1 MKRPCHIRDMIIFA
15 SPGKTDMVVGALF
28 KHWSL
33 RFLAPDTVLRRT
45 YEAFKDLLR
54 FDIQCHELMAEFE
67 ELYYQGRRED
77 FAAIRVRYR
86 KLSASVQGMLSALER
101 MQPGRTS
108 SLREYFIK
116 YDFYAQMLLEP
127 PERFLTP
134 PYAVGHNELHPASLV
149 GNKSH
154 SLLRIQQAQQAE
166 VPAGFSITV
175 SSAAMLMAHNQ
186 LRPAVDLLLAR
197 MDTTS
202 PASVAARSSALMTLV
217 RSMEIPPELSE
228 AVLDEYDRMAMA
240 FPEDAPPLVAVR
252 SSAMQEDGRHSFAGQ
267 YHSALAVPRDNILGA
282 YLEVLASKYM
292 PEALLYRI
300 HTGLSDEETDMA
312 VLVMAMID
320 AAASGVAYSR
330 IAAPDAGGD
339 QLLVQ
344 SVYGLGQPL
353 VQGEVLPDCFVFSPP
368 EREEPGSVHSG
379 CQEQGLFLRH
389 GALVFA
395 TLPQELRQKPAIKVE
410 EAALI
415 ATQTRLLEDA
425 FGQAQDV
432 EWVLDSGRT
441 LYIVQSRPLKHE
453 ENTLQLSQVAIED
466 EVGEASGA
474 ELPEPLLTGAVC
486 ASDGA
491 CHGLS
496 CHVDE
501 LDSLV
506 SGRKYILVS
515 RQIPPSLVRYLDRL
529 VGVVC
534 ERGATTGHFA
544 TVCREFGVVLLV
556 DMAGAVE
563 KLPSGTEITV
573 HGSAGTVYAGMVADI
588 LRNKSQEPAR
598 DSSYHQKIHA
608 LLQYITPLHLT
619 DPDAPNFKPQSC
631 KSLHDIIRYSHETAV
646 RTMFGLSDIASG
658 ASSRSRK
665 LDSPL
670 PVDVY
675 LLDVGGGYA
684 AHASAD
690 GALALGD
697 LSCRPFIA
705 LWQGLSHPEVDWDS
719 HAHFDWKGFA
729 DISLADGISSGGA
742 KDYAS
747 YAVLSEDY
755 VNLNMR
761 FGFHFTLV
769 DCLCGPDRRANYC
782 QLRFAG
788 GGGDYSGRSVRIDL
802 LERIL
807 IRLGFLVRTR
817 GDLLD
822 ARVEGFGV
830 DELLAL
836 LVQVGRLL
844 GMTKLLDMV
853 VQEEHLQT
861 YSDQFFAGAG
871 RFVAPAKAA
880 E

>member
-1 MKRPCHIRDMIIFA
+1 
-15 SPGKTDMVVGALF
+15 MVVGALF

-45 YEAFKDLLR
+45 YDAFKDLLK

-86 KLSASVQGMLSALER
+86 KLSAGVQAMLAALER
-101 MQPGRTS
+101 MQPGRTTT
-108 SLREYFIK
+108 LREYFIK

-134 PYAVGHNELHPASLV
+134 PWVVDHEELHPATLV

-154 SLLRIQQAQQAE
+154 SLLRIQQAQQAD

-175 SSAAMLMAHNQ
+175 SAAAMLMVHNR
-186 LRPAVDLLLAR
+186 LRPAMDLLLAR
-197 MDTTS
+197 MDTGL
-202 PASVAARSSALMTLV
+202 PESVAACSSALMTLV
-217 RSMEIPPELSE
+217 RSMEIPAELSE
-228 AVLDEYDRMAMA
+228 AVFDQYDRMALA
-240 FPEDAPPLVAVR
+240 FPEEAPPLVAVR

-267 YHSALAVPRDNILGA
+267 YHSALAVPREEILSA
-282 YLEVLASKYM
+282 YLEVLASKYT

-300 HTGLSDEETDMA
+300 HTGLSDEEADMA
-312 VLVMAMID
+312 VLVLAMID

-330 IAAPDAGGD
+330 MAAPEGGAE

-353 VQGEVLPDCFVFSPP
+353 VQGEVVPDRFVFSPP
-368 EREEPGSVHSG
+368 ENEDPVGVYNGRQDEGLYMREGELVLEALPQNLRQEPAITA
-379 CQEQGLFLRH
+379 EE
-389 GALVFA
+389 A
-395 TLPQELRQKPAIKVE
+395 TLV
-410 EAALI
+410 AA
-415 ATQTRLLEDA
+415 QTRLLEQA
-425 FGQAQDV
+425 FGRAQDV
-432 EWVLDSGRT
+432 EWVLDSARK
-441 LYIVQSRPLKHE
+441 LHIVQSRPLKQE
-453 ENTLQLSQVAIED
+453 EQED
-466 EVGEASGA
+466 ASPKEERLAAQDNATAQEADA
-474 ELPEPLLTGAVC
+474 DLPEPLISDAVC
-486 ASDGA
+486 ASAGA
-491 CHGLS
+491 CHGRV

-501 LDSLV
+501 LDSLKD
-506 SGRKYILVS
+506 GEQHILVS

-529 VGVVC
+529 CGVVC

-556 DMAGAVE
+556 DADGAVE
-563 KLPSGTEITV
+563 KLPSGAEITV
-573 HGSAGTVYAGMVADI
+573 HGSSGKVYGGKVEGLLHSAA
-588 LRNKSQEPAR
+588 QEPAR
-598 DSSYHQKIHA
+598 NSGYHQKIHA

-619 DPDAPNFKPQSC
+619 DPDSPEFKPQSC
-631 KSLHDIIRYSHETAV
+631 RSLHDIIRYSHETAV

-684 AHASAD
+684 AHAPAE
-690 GALALGD
+690 GALALNE
-697 LSCRPFIA
+697 LACRPFVA

-719 HAHFDWKGFA
+719 HAHFDWKSFA
-729 DISLADGISSGGA
+729 DVSLSDGISGGGA

-788 GGGDYSGRSVRIDL
+788 GGGDYSGRSARIDL

-807 IRLGFLVRTR
+807 IRLGFLVRTK

-822 ARVEGFGV
+822 ARVEGFGA
-830 DELLAL
+830 DELPAL
-836 LVQVGRLL
+836 LVDVGRLL

-853 VQEEHLQT
+853 VQTADLQL
-861 YSDQFFAGAG
+861 YINQFFAGAG
-871 RFVAPAKAA
+871 RFTAPSRAA